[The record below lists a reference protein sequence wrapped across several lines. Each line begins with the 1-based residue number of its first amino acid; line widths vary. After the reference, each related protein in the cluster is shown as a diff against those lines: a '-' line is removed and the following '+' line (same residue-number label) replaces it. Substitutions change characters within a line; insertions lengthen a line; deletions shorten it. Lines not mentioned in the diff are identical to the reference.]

1 MHEWPELQE
10 EMEMTLQ
17 RIDAEGLHRPE
28 TYSQVIVGRGSR
40 TVFIAGQVSV
50 DGDGQLVAPGDL
62 AGQARQAYVNVGTAL
77 RAAGAGPADV
87 AKIVTYVVDY
97 EPAVL
102 PVIREARQ
110 AVFGDALPASTLV
123 GVQALAQ
130 PQYLIEV
137 EAFAVVD

>member
-1 MHEWPELQE
+1 
-10 EMEMTLQ
+10 MTLE
-17 RIDAEGLHRPE
+17 RIDPEGLHRPE
-28 TYSQVIVGRGSR
+28 TYSQVVVGRGSR
-40 TVFIAGQVSV
+40 IVFIAGQVSV

-62 AGQARQAYVNVGTAL
+62 AGQARQAYLNVATAL
-77 RAAGAGPADV
+77 RPAGAGPADV

-102 PVIREARQ
+102 PAIREARQ

-130 PQYLIEV
+130 PEYLIEV
-137 EAFAVVD
+137 EAFAVAY